1 MGKGS
6 QLCDISNLLTPLLII
21 ISPSPFSC
29 SIFTHL
35 CSFSPKGDNVDV
47 KAITES
53 TVGVQQCFV
62 VFDVLKINDDNL
74 ANCPLIERA
83 EKLKE

>member
-1 MGKGS
+1 M
-6 QLCDISNLLTPLLII
+6 
-21 ISPSPFSC
+21 
-29 SIFTHL
+29 
-35 CSFSPKGDNVDV
+35 DV